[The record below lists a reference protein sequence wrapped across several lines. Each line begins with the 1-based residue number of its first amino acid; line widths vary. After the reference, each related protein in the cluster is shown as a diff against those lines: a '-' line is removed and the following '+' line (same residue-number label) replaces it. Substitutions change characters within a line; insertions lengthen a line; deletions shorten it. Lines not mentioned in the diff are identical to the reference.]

1 MASSFWNGFAVGA
14 FIFSIVGTI
23 AGIVIAAMCHA
34 AANGN
39 SSSEIQYSSREK
51 NITMY

>member
-1 MASSFWNGFAVGA
+1 VVSSFWSGFAVGA

-39 SSSEIQYSSREK
+39 NNSELELERKSNYV
-51 NITMY
+51 